1 MYDAIEVHGLIR
13 IFFFFFSSFGTFSPW
28 EKILGS
34 HKLLTKV
41 VPLDLH
47 LH

>member
-13 IFFFFFSSFGTFSPW
+13 IFFSSNFGTFRPW
-28 EKILGS
+28 ERILGS

-41 VPLDLH
+41 LPLDLH